1 MLIAKRTMATIGGL
15 AIALALDTADAA
27 RATAVR
33 GVMVEANV
41 ARVRW
46 LGFVPSTTVRFEVAI
61 YVDRSVPAFSAV
73 HYECRFA
80 GGAANE
86 AALVSSGIAARDSFA
101 VVEDGRLVSRA
112 REELMNR
119 EPVDV
124 TCRAT
129 KLDK

>member
-1 MLIAKRTMATIGGL
+1 MLMAKRTMATIGGL
-15 AIALALDTADAA
+15 AVALALVAADAA

-61 YVDRSVPAFSAV
+61 YVERGVPAFSAV
-73 HYECRFA
+73 HYECRFP
-80 GGAANE
+80 GGATNE
-86 AALVSSGIAARDSFA
+86 AALFSSGIAARDSFA
-101 VVEDGRLVSRA
+101 VAEDGRLVSRA

-119 EPVDV
+119 EPGDV

-129 KLDK
+129 KLDR

>member
-1 MLIAKRTMATIGGL
+1 M
-15 AIALALDTADAA
+15 
-27 RATAVR
+27 
-33 GVMVEANV
+33 
-41 ARVRW
+41 
-46 LGFVPSTTVRFEVAI
+46 AI

>member
-1 MLIAKRTMATIGGL
+1 MLMAKRTMATIGGL
-15 AIALALDTADAA
+15 AIALALDAADAA

-61 YVDRSVPAFSAV
+61 YVDRSVRAFSAI
-73 HYECRFA
+73 HYECRVA
-80 GGAANE
+80 GEAANE
-86 AALVSSGIAARDSFA
+86 AALVSSGIVARDSFA
-101 VVEDGRLVSRA
+101 VAEDGRLVSRA